1 MTKFNPGDRVS
12 FTYLKQIHQNH
23 VGGHFFTDY
32 VSEAENYLGEVLGV
46 RDIVEQPL
54 LEKTWKTGKPKGKR
68 SQQLVTLQL
77 ANGDVKSFYDG
88 RIVAPKRIE
97 QPLVDLL
104 ASVVKVADSFVTAI

>member
-1 MTKFNPGDRVS
+1 MSKFNLGDRVT
-12 FTYLKQIHQNH
+12 FTYLKQIHHNH
-23 VGGHFFTDY
+23 TGGHFLTDY
-32 VSEAENYLGEVLGV
+32 VSEAENYLGEVLSV

-54 LEKTWKTGKPKGKR
+54 TEKPGSQAKQKANA
-68 SQQLVTLQL
+68 QQLVTLQL

-104 ASVVKVADSFVTAI
+104 ASVVKVADGFVTAI